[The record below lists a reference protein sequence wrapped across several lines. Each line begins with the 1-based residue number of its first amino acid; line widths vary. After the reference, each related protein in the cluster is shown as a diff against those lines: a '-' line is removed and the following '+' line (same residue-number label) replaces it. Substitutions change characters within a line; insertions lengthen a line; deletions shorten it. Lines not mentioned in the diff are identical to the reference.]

1 MSTTITLLPFGIPV
15 RSPRKKKRVL
25 LVDTSSVSRDMRS
38 KVMRTLGME
47 VDCAVDIAEAR
58 SWWKAGLYDLVL
70 IDMAGGLD
78 HGEKFCHDIRT
89 ATPPQQL
96 AFLVGAPDYVATSH
110 IPGQE
115 LTIENANGG
124 APVGDIT
131 GPPAVDH
138 GSSSWKRWGILQ
150 ASERIRTVRS
160 ASAGRTQALNNRPAA
175 QRDEDARPSKRR
187 MVASLDQPLREEMK

>member
-1 MSTTITLLPFGIPV
+1 MSTTITLPPIGIPM

-70 IDMAGGLD
+70 IDMAGRLD
-78 HGEKFCHDIRT
+78 HGEKFCDDIRT

-115 LTIENANGG
+115 LTIENANGE

-131 GPPAVDH
+131 GPLAVDL
-138 GSSSWKRWGILQ
+138 GSSSCKRWGILE
-150 ASERIRTVRS
+150 ASERIRAVRS
-160 ASAGRTQALNNRPAA
+160 ASAARTPGVERSACAA
-175 QRDEDARPSKRR
+175 ER
-187 MVASLDQPLREEMK
+187 LRS